1 MGGGRVKKWGILVL
15 KTHTSLTTKE
25 NLGVVSHIYVFT
37 K

>member
-1 MGGGRVKKWGILVL
+1 MGGGRRVKKWGILVL

-25 NLGVVSHIYVFT
+25 KLGVVSHICIY